1 MGGLRIGKNGED
13 YVWGKG
19 GELSV
24 RKRLGI
30 WLGKRGRVKGRKM
43 GEGYGRKGG
52 SLRVEKK
59 G

>member
-1 MGGLRIGKNGED
+1 
-13 YVWGKG
+13 
-19 GELSV
+19 V

-43 GEGYGRKGG
+43 GEGYGGKGG